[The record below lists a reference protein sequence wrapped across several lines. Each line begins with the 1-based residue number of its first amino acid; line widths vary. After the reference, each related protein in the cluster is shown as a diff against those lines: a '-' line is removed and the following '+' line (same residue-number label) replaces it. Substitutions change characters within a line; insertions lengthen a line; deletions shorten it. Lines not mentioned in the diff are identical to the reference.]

1 MDSKFKLSF
10 IIKYHRKQLG
20 LSQKQ
25 LADLAGVGKTV
36 IFDLEKGKDTVGFN
50 IICGVLN
57 ALKIKVN
64 LESPLLVENIKLK
77 L

>member
-1 MDSKFKLSF
+1 MHQKYKLAF

-20 LSQKQ
+20 LTQTQ
-25 LADLAGVGKTV
+25 LADSAGVGKTV

-50 IICGVLN
+50 IVSKVLASMN
-57 ALKIKVN
+57 IEVN
-64 LESPLLVENIKLK
+64 LESPFQNENIKLK

>member
-1 MDSKFKLSF
+1 MHQKYKLSF

-20 LSQKQ
+20 LTQKQ
-25 LADLAGVGKTV
+25 LADSAGVGKTV

-50 IICGVLN
+50 IVSKVLASMN
-57 ALKIKVN
+57 IGVN
-64 LESPLLVENIKLK
+64 LDSPFLNENIKLK